1 MAQLQRMDARLDTL
15 STKLYQ
21 VNVRVGRIA
30 RRQATMGG
38 FAPEPTPS
46 PPHPVASDS
55 NAEDDD
61 EDDGD
66 DDDASDDDGDASST
80 NEMFT

>member
-15 STKLYQ
+15 STELYQ

-38 FAPEPTPS
+38 FTPEPTPS
-46 PPHPVASDS
+46 PPHLVASDS

-61 EDDGD
+61 NDDGD

-80 NEMFT
+80 DEMST